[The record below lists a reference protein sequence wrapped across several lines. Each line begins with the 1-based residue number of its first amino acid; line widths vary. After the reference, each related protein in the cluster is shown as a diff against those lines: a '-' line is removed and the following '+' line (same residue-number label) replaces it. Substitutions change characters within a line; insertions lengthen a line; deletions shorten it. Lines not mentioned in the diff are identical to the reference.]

1 MRYISSSDKTV
12 GSDRSSSSRS
22 HEAATSAKA
31 AVRQTKRFLVGYFLK
46 KGNNS
51 ILAGKRRKPLRYNTI
66 GRTVKNH
73 ALDIIPAAAALV
85 VFVSALVAAASPAAA
100 QTTEPETSSA
110 QSPFINKV
118 IITGNESISEK
129 ELKGQMKTKAP
140 AFFNIFRK
148 PRLDMTRLNRD
159 IAQLEGYYHT
169 AGFFEAS
176 VELDT
181 LQYST
186 DGRFVDIVIGISE
199 GEPTLVAS
207 VEFSQGVFID
217 HEELRKDLLLRPGEP
232 YNASYLDTDL
242 YTLQSKYFDRGYL
255 AVSIRE
261 SVELSDYR
269 ASVYFDVSPGTQ
281 IKINNIE
288 ISGNVLSKDKV
299 IEKEIA
305 FDSGDI
311 CRLSK
316 LVETQRNLYET
327 GLFTV
332 VDINPENLDPLDRT
346 VDIYIRVRERKA
358 RYIEGG
364 FGVGNILGS
373 RIFAGWGTRNLIGTG
388 RGLRLKV
395 EYGYDLFEGETVDF
409 SKMQFRN
416 NFWRYDVEYFQRYV
430 LGYKALMSIDG
441 YIEKDATVEN
451 VVVRTIGGQLL
462 TRRRLTRY
470 SDMFLAFTD
479 EFIKRAAFNEPINE
493 GEVRF
498 VSGSVSHDKRDFIL
512 NPTTGTY
519 QFVRLKF
526 AGGILGGDEDFW
538 TASASTQWYWRLL
551 RGDVIA
557 VRVRFG
563 YGDPY
568 GQTEQVPIEDRFF
581 AGGSN
586 SVRGYQNNSLGPQ
599 EYIPEADEFLPL
611 GGNFLMLT
619 NIELRFDIPLLSRIN
634 ISGAAF
640 FDGGNVWENIK
651 DVTLGDFQVF
661 KSKEDVDINDYF
673 YGVGLGIRYNTPIGP
688 IRLDYGLPI
697 KVREEQSESGL
708 FYLSLGQTF

>member
-1 MRYISSSDKTV
+1 LSV
-12 GSDRSSSSRS
+12 L
-22 HEAATSAKA
+22 AAALA
-31 AVRQTKRFLVGYFLK
+31 AG
-46 KGNNS
+46 
-51 ILAGKRRKPLRYNTI
+51 A
-66 GRTVKNH
+66 
-73 ALDIIPAAAALV
+73 PAAAAQRTAPP
-85 VFVSALVAAASPAAA
+85 SSPEQAS
-100 QTTEPETSSA
+100 
-110 QSPFINKV
+110 FINKI

-148 PRLDMTRLNRD
+148 PRLDMVRLNRD
-159 IAQLEGYYHT
+159 IAQLAGYYHT

-186 DGRFVDIVIGISE
+186 DRRFVDIVIGINE
-199 GEPTLVAS
+199 GEPTLVES
-207 VEFSQGVFID
+207 VEFSSGSLID

-242 YTLQSKYFDRGYL
+242 YTLQSKYFNRGYL

-261 SVELSDYR
+261 SVELSEYR
-269 ASVYFDVSPGTQ
+269 ASVHFNISPGTQ
-281 IKINNIE
+281 IKIQNIE
-288 ISGNVLSKDKV
+288 ISGNVLSKTGV
-299 IEKEIA
+299 IDKEIA
-305 FDSGDI
+305 FESGDI

-346 VDIYIRVRERKA
+346 VDIHIRVRERKA

-373 RIFAGWGTRNLIGTG
+373 RIFAGWGTRNLLGTG

-395 EYGYDLFEGETVDF
+395 EYGYDLFEGEAIDF

-416 NFWRYDVEYFQRYV
+416 NFWRYDVEYFQRYIF
-430 LGYKALMSIDG
+430 GYKALMGIDA
-441 YIEKDATVEN
+441 YVEKDNTVEAWL
-451 VVVRTIGGQLL
+451 VRTIGGQLV

-470 SDMFLAFTD
+470 TDMFLAFTD
-479 EFIKRAAFNEPINE
+479 ELIRREAVAVTDSTIEGEALSE

-498 VSGSVSHDKRDFIL
+498 LSGSVSHDKRDFIL
-512 NPTTGTY
+512 NPTTGVY
-519 QFVRLKF
+519 RFLRLKF
-526 AGGILGGDEDFW
+526 AGGFLGGDSDFW
-538 TASASTQWYWRLL
+538 TASASAQWYWRLL
-551 RGDVIA
+551 RGDVVA
-557 VRVRFG
+557 LRVRFG
-563 YGDPY
+563 YGDGF
-568 GQTEQVPIEDRFF
+568 GQSEQPPIEDRFF

-586 SVRGYQNNSLGPQ
+586 SVRGYENNSLGPQ
-599 EYIPEADEFLPL
+599 EYISERDEFFPL

-651 DVTLGDFQVF
+651 DVTLGDFKVF
-661 KSKEDVDINDYF
+661 KSKDDVDINDYF

-688 IRLDYGLPI
+688 IRLDYGIPI
-697 KVREEQSESGL
+697 KVREGQSEKGL